1 MPKRIASDPTAFK
14 KLGELIKEHEASGR
28 TRSAAFLI
36 WFLQTVY
43 RLDTVAA
50 QDSVCDRKADMGI
63 DALSVDDDQSEV
75 VLFQAKRRESLPAT
89 LGDAD
94 LRQFVGS
101 IKQFQTRESIDRI
114 ATETSNMELRN
125 LLLNNRIA
133 EKIAS
138 GYKIRPIFIANV
150 AADKNARAY
159 LKSASAGGVIIDLW
173 DLERL
178 TPILNSAR
186 QGMVR
191 SDSDNFKIGAE

>member
-75 VLFQAKRRESLPAT
+75 VLFQAKGE
-89 LGDAD
+89 
-94 LRQFVGS
+94 
-101 IKQFQTRESIDRI
+101 
-114 ATETSNMELRN
+114 
-125 LLLNNRIA
+125 
-133 EKIAS
+133 
-138 GYKIRPIFIANV
+138 
-150 AADKNARAY
+150 
-159 LKSASAGGVIIDLW
+159 SASD
-173 DLERL
+173 
-178 TPILNSAR
+178 AR
-186 QGMVR
+186 
-191 SDSDNFKIGAE
+191 